1 MLNVN
6 SDIQSMRS
14 GASAATA
21 TSGINQPEVT
31 SALDLQ
37 LVKSTA
43 PSASWTESTAL
54 PTPPAGH
61 SLVTPS
67 VAEDVL
73 SKLFGGISGEVR
85 SRTEGTEPQRS
96 TQNASSGYPYLSQVN
111 NVDPQAMM
119 MMVTLLSLDAS
130 AQKVASMKNSN
141 EIYTDGQN
149 KALDNK
155 TLEFKKQLEEQ
166 QKAEEKAQKS
176 KILGQVFG
184 WLGVAV
190 TAIAAIFNP
199 ALWAV
204 VAVSATA
211 MALQTAVDVMGD
223 KAPQALKTAAQVFG
237 GVSIAASILTAGIG
251 GVSSLMSKVGDVA
264 NKVGDVA
271 NKVGSNIVK
280 TVTKLADVFVE
291 NVVSKVAAT
300 ANGFTTSARSIGTTV
315 LNNDSAQYSILA
327 QLSAYA
333 VQNLTRQSEN
343 LGESAKVELDK
354 AAAELRNQ
362 ASYLQN
368 ASQLISDSAR
378 VNSRIVSGRV

>member
-1 MLNVN
+1 MINVN

-264 NKVGDVA
+264 NKVG
-271 NKVGSNIVK
+271 SNIVK

-378 VNSRIVSGRV
+378 VNSRIDSGRV

>member
-6 SDIQSMRS
+6 SDIQSVMS
-14 GASAATA
+14 GVSAATT
-21 TSGINQPEVT
+21 TSGINQPGGS

-37 LVKSTA
+37 LVKCAA

-73 SKLFGGISGEVR
+73 SKLFGGISGDVM
-85 SRTEGTEPQRS
+85 SRTSGTEPQSS
-96 TQNASSGYPYLSQVN
+96 TQSTTSGYPYLSQVN
-111 NVDPQAMM
+111 KVDPQTMM
-119 MMVTLLSLDAS
+119 MMATLLSLDAS

-141 EIYTDGQN
+141 EIYKDGQN
-149 KALDNK
+149 QALENK

-176 KILGQVFG
+176 KIVGQVFG

-190 TAIAAIFNP
+190 TAVAAIFNP

-223 KAPQALKTAAQVFG
+223 KAPQALKTAAQAFG
-237 GVSIAASILTAGIG
+237 GLSLAAGILTAGIG

-264 NKVGDVA
+264 G
-271 NKVGSNIVK
+271 KVGSNIVK
-280 TVTKLADVFVE
+280 AVTTLADTLVE
-291 NVVSKVAAT
+291 NVASKISAV
-300 ANGFTTSARSIGTTV
+300 ANGLTTSSRSIGTTV
-315 LNNDSAQYSILA
+315 LNNDAANHNL
-327 QLSAYA
+327 LSQISSF
-333 VQNLTRQSEN
+333 VVENLTRQSES
-343 LGESAKVELDK
+343 LSQSAKAELDK
-354 AAAELRNQ
+354 AALEVQNQ
-362 ASYLQN
+362 ANYIQS
-368 ASQLISDSAR
+368 ASKLISDSAR

>member
-31 SALDLQ
+31 STLDLQ

-176 KILGQVFG
+176 KIVGQIFG

-251 GVSSLMSKVGDVA
+251 GVSSLMS
-264 NKVGDVA
+264 KVGDVA

>member
-67 VAEDVL
+67 AAEDVL

-176 KILGQVFG
+176 KIVGQVFG

-264 NKVGDVA
+264 NR
-271 NKVGSNIVK
+271 VGSNIVK

>member
-6 SDIQSMRS
+6 SDIQSVMS
-14 GASAATA
+14 GVSAATT
-21 TSGINQPEVT
+21 TSGINQPGGS

-37 LVKSTA
+37 LVKSAA

-73 SKLFGGISGEVR
+73 SKLFGGISGDVM
-85 SRTEGTEPQRS
+85 SRTSGTEPQSS
-96 TQNASSGYPYLSQVN
+96 TQSTTSGYPYLSQVN
-111 NVDPQAMM
+111 KVDPQTMM
-119 MMVTLLSLDAS
+119 MMATLLSLDAS

-141 EIYTDGQN
+141 EIYKDGQN
-149 KALDNK
+149 QALENK

-176 KILGQVFG
+176 KIVGQVFG

-190 TAIAAIFNP
+190 TAVAAIFNP

-223 KAPQALKTAAQVFG
+223 KAPQALKTAAQAFG
-237 GVSIAASILTAGIG
+237 GLSLAAGILTAGIG

-264 NKVGDVA
+264 G
-271 NKVGSNIVK
+271 KVGSNIVK
-280 TVTKLADVFVE
+280 AVTTLADTLVE
-291 NVVSKVAAT
+291 NVASKISAV
-300 ANGFTTSARSIGTTV
+300 ANGLTTSSRSIGTTV
-315 LNNDSAQYSILA
+315 LNNDAA
-327 QLSAYA
+327 NHNLSSQISSF
-333 VQNLTRQSEN
+333 VVENLTRQSES
-343 LGESAKVELDK
+343 LSQSAKAELDK
-354 AAAELRNQ
+354 AALEVQNQ
-362 ASYLQN
+362 ANYIQS
-368 ASQLISDSAR
+368 ASKLISDSAR

>member
-14 GASAATA
+14 GASAATVT

-67 VAEDVL
+67 AAEDVL

-176 KILGQVFG
+176 KIVGQVFG

-251 GVSSLMSKVGDVA
+251 GVSSLMS
-264 NKVGDVA
+264 KVGDVA

>member
-6 SDIQSMRS
+6 NDIQFVRS

-21 TSGINQPEVT
+21 TSGINQSEVT

-67 VAEDVL
+67 AAEDVL
-73 SKLFGGISGEVR
+73 SKLFGGIRGEVT
-85 SRTEGTEPQRS
+85 SRTEGTESQRR
-96 TQNASSGYPYLSQVN
+96 TQNASIVYPYLSQVN

-141 EIYTDGQN
+141 EIYADGQN

-176 KILGQVFG
+176 KIVGQVFG
-184 WLGVAV
+184 WLGVAA

-204 VAVSATA
+204 VAISATA

-223 KAPQALKTAAQVFG
+223 NAPQALKTAAQAFG
-237 GVSIAASILTAGIG
+237 GLSLAAGILTAGIG
-251 GVSSLMSKVGDVA
+251 GVSSLIS
-264 NKVGDVA
+264 KVGDVA

-280 TVTKLADVFVE
+280 VVTTLADTFVE
-291 NVVSKVAAT
+291 NVASKISAV
-300 ANGFTTSARSIGTTV
+300 ANGLTTSSRSIGTTV
-315 LNNDSAQYSILA
+315 LNNDAAHYNVLSQVSAF
-327 QLSAYA
+327 A
-333 VQNLTRQSEN
+333 VENLTRQSEY
-343 LGESAKVELDK
+343 LSQSAK
-354 AAAELRNQ
+354 AELEKATLELQNQ
-362 ASYLQN
+362 ANYIQS
-368 ASQLISDSAR
+368 ASQLMSDSAR

>member
-14 GASAATA
+14 GGSAATA

-67 VAEDVL
+67 AAEDVL

-176 KILGQVFG
+176 KIVGQVFG

-251 GVSSLMSKVGDVA
+251 GVSSLMS
-264 NKVGDVA
+264 KVGDVA

>member
-1 MLNVN
+1 MLNIN

-67 VAEDVL
+67 AAEDVL

-176 KILGQVFG
+176 KIVGQVFG

-251 GVSSLMSKVGDVA
+251 GVSSLMS
-264 NKVGDVA
+264 KVGDVA

>member
-264 NKVGDVA
+264 NKVG
-271 NKVGSNIVK
+271 SNIVK

-315 LNNDSAQYSILA
+315 LNNDSVQYSILA

>member
-67 VAEDVL
+67 AAEDVL

-176 KILGQVFG
+176 KIVGQVFG

-199 ALWAV
+199 VLWAV

-264 NKVGDVA
+264 NKVG
-271 NKVGSNIVK
+271 SNIVK

-315 LNNDSAQYSILA
+315 LNNDYAQYSILA

>member
-176 KILGQVFG
+176 KIVGQVFG

-190 TAIAAIFNP
+190 TAIAAIFTP

-251 GVSSLMSKVGDVA
+251 GVSSLMS
-264 NKVGDVA
+264 KVGDVA

>member
-6 SDIQSMRS
+6 SDIQSVMS
-14 GASAATA
+14 GVSAATT
-21 TSGINQPEVT
+21 TSGINQPGGS

-37 LVKSTA
+37 LVKSAA

-54 PTPPAGH
+54 PKPPAGH

-73 SKLFGGISGEVR
+73 SKLFGGISGDVM
-85 SRTEGTEPQRS
+85 SRTSGTEPQSS
-96 TQNASSGYPYLSQVN
+96 TQSTTSGYPYLSQVN
-111 NVDPQAMM
+111 KVDPQTMM
-119 MMVTLLSLDAS
+119 MMATLLSLDAS

-141 EIYTDGQN
+141 EIYKDGQN
-149 KALDNK
+149 QALENK

-176 KILGQVFG
+176 KIVGQVFG

-190 TAIAAIFNP
+190 TAVAAIFNP
-199 ALWAV
+199 VLWAV

-223 KAPQALKTAAQVFG
+223 KAPQALKTAAQAFG
-237 GVSIAASILTAGIG
+237 GLSLAAGILTAGIG

-264 NKVGDVA
+264 G
-271 NKVGSNIVK
+271 KVGSNIVK
-280 TVTKLADVFVE
+280 AVTTLADTLVE
-291 NVVSKVAAT
+291 NVASKISAV
-300 ANGFTTSARSIGTTV
+300 ANGLTTSSRSIGATV
-315 LNNDSAQYSILA
+315 LNNDAANHNL
-327 QLSAYA
+327 LSQISSF
-333 VQNLTRQSEN
+333 VVENLTRQSES
-343 LGESAKVELDK
+343 LSQSAKAELDK
-354 AAAELRNQ
+354 AALEVQNQ
-362 ASYLQN
+362 ANYIQS
-368 ASQLISDSAR
+368 ASKLISDSAR

>member
-264 NKVGDVA
+264 NKVG
-271 NKVGSNIVK
+271 SNIVK

>member
-67 VAEDVL
+67 AAEDVL

-176 KILGQVFG
+176 KIVGQVFG

-251 GVSSLMSKVGDVA
+251 GVSSLMS
-264 NKVGDVA
+264 KVGDVA

-354 AAAELRNQ
+354 AASELRNQ

>member
-85 SRTEGTEPQRS
+85 SRTEGTQPQRS

-264 NKVGDVA
+264 NKVG
-271 NKVGSNIVK
+271 SNIVK

>member
-85 SRTEGTEPQRS
+85 SRAEGTEPQRS

-176 KILGQVFG
+176 KIVGQVFG

-251 GVSSLMSKVGDVA
+251 GVSSLMS
-264 NKVGDVA
+264 KVGDVA

>member
-6 SDIQSMRS
+6 SDIQSVMS
-14 GASAATA
+14 GVSAAT
-21 TSGINQPEVT
+21 TTLGINQPGGS

-37 LVKSTA
+37 LVKSAA

-73 SKLFGGISGEVR
+73 SKLFGGISGDVM
-85 SRTEGTEPQRS
+85 SRTSGTEPQSS
-96 TQNASSGYPYLSQVN
+96 TQSTTSGYPYLSQVN
-111 NVDPQAMM
+111 KVDPQTMM
-119 MMVTLLSLDAS
+119 TMATLLSLDAS

-141 EIYTDGQN
+141 EIYKDGQN
-149 KALDNK
+149 QALENK

-176 KILGQVFG
+176 KIVGQVFG

-190 TAIAAIFNP
+190 TAVAAIFNP

-223 KAPQALKTAAQVFG
+223 KAPQALKTAAQAFG
-237 GVSIAASILTAGIG
+237 GLSLAAGILTAGIG

-264 NKVGDVA
+264 G
-271 NKVGSNIVK
+271 KVGSNIVK
-280 TVTKLADVFVE
+280 AVTTLADTLVV
-291 NVVSKVAAT
+291 NVASKISAV
-300 ANGFTTSARSIGTTV
+300 ANGLTTSSRSIGTTV
-315 LNNDSAQYSILA
+315 LNNDAANHNL
-327 QLSAYA
+327 LSQISSF
-333 VQNLTRQSEN
+333 VVENLTRQSES
-343 LGESAKVELDK
+343 LSQSAKAELDK
-354 AAAELRNQ
+354 AALEVQNQ
-362 ASYLQN
+362 ANYIQS
-368 ASQLISDSAR
+368 ASKLISDSAR

>member
-6 SDIQSMRS
+6 SDIQSVMS
-14 GASAATA
+14 GVSAATT
-21 TSGINQPEVT
+21 TSGINQPGGS

-37 LVKSTA
+37 LVKSAA

-73 SKLFGGISGEVR
+73 SKLFGGISGDVM
-85 SRTEGTEPQRS
+85 SRTSGTEPQSS
-96 TQNASSGYPYLSQVN
+96 TQSTTSGYPYLSQVN
-111 NVDPQAMM
+111 KVDPQTMM
-119 MMVTLLSLDAS
+119 MMATLLSLDAS

-141 EIYTDGQN
+141 EIYKDGQN
-149 KALDNK
+149 QALENK

-176 KILGQVFG
+176 KIVGQVFG

-190 TAIAAIFNP
+190 TAVAAIFNP

-223 KAPQALKTAAQVFG
+223 KAPQALKTAAQAFG
-237 GVSIAASILTAGIG
+237 GLSLAAGILTAGIG

-264 NKVGDVA
+264 G
-271 NKVGSNIVK
+271 KVGSNIVK
-280 TVTKLADVFVE
+280 AVTTLADTLVE
-291 NVVSKVAAT
+291 NVASKISAV
-300 ANGFTTSARSIGTTV
+300 ANGLTTSSRSIGTTV
-315 LNNDSAQYSILA
+315 LNNDAANHNL
-327 QLSAYA
+327 LSQISSY
-333 VQNLTRQSEN
+333 VVENLTRQSES
-343 LGESAKVELDK
+343 LSQSAKAELDK
-354 AAAELRNQ
+354 AALEVQNQ
-362 ASYLQN
+362 ANYIQS
-368 ASQLISDSAR
+368 ASKLISDSAR

>member
-264 NKVGDVA
+264 NKVG
-271 NKVGSNIVK
+271 SNIVK

-378 VNSRIVSGRV
+378 VNSRIVSG

>member
-176 KILGQVFG
+176 KIVGQIFG

-199 ALWAV
+199 VLWAV

-251 GVSSLMSKVGDVA
+251 GVSSLMS
-264 NKVGDVA
+264 KVGDVA

-333 VQNLTRQSEN
+333 VQNLTRLSEN

>member
-37 LVKSTA
+37 LVKSSS

-264 NKVGDVA
+264 NKVG
-271 NKVGSNIVK
+271 SNIVK

-354 AAAELRNQ
+354 AAVELRNQ

>member
-6 SDIQSMRS
+6 SDIQSVMS
-14 GASAATA
+14 GVSAATT
-21 TSGINQPEVT
+21 TSGINQPGGS

-37 LVKSTA
+37 LVKSAA

-73 SKLFGGISGEVR
+73 SKLFGGISGDVM
-85 SRTEGTEPQRS
+85 SRTSGTEPQSS
-96 TQNASSGYPYLSQVN
+96 TQSTTSVYPYLSQVN
-111 NVDPQAMM
+111 KVDPQTMM
-119 MMVTLLSLDAS
+119 MMATLLSLDAS

-141 EIYTDGQN
+141 EIYKDGQN
-149 KALDNK
+149 QALENK

-176 KILGQVFG
+176 KIVGQVFG

-190 TAIAAIFNP
+190 TAVAAIFNP
-199 ALWAV
+199 VLWAV

-223 KAPQALKTAAQVFG
+223 KAPQALKTAAQAFG
-237 GVSIAASILTAGIG
+237 GLSLAAGILTAGIG

-264 NKVGDVA
+264 G
-271 NKVGSNIVK
+271 KVGSNIVK
-280 TVTKLADVFVE
+280 AVTTLADTLVE
-291 NVVSKVAAT
+291 NVASKISAV
-300 ANGFTTSARSIGTTV
+300 ANGLTTSSRSVGTTV
-315 LNNDSAQYSILA
+315 LNNDAAHHNL
-327 QLSAYA
+327 LSQISSF
-333 VQNLTRQSEN
+333 VVENLTRQSES
-343 LGESAKVELDK
+343 LSQSAKAELDK
-354 AAAELRNQ
+354 AALEVQNQ
-362 ASYLQN
+362 ANYIQS
-368 ASQLISDSAR
+368 ASKLISDSAR

>member
-6 SDIQSMRS
+6 SDIQSVMS
-14 GASAATA
+14 GVSAATT
-21 TSGINQPEVT
+21 TSGINQPGGS

-37 LVKSTA
+37 LVKSAA

-73 SKLFGGISGEVR
+73 SKLFGGISGDVM
-85 SRTEGTEPQRS
+85 SRTSGTEPQSS
-96 TQNASSGYPYLSQVN
+96 TQSTTSGYPYLSQVN
-111 NVDPQAMM
+111 KVDPQTMM
-119 MMVTLLSLDAS
+119 MMATLLSLDAS

-141 EIYTDGQN
+141 EIYKDGQN
-149 KALDNK
+149 QALENK

-176 KILGQVFG
+176 KIIGQVFG

-190 TAIAAIFNP
+190 TAVAAIFNP
-199 ALWAV
+199 VLWAV

-223 KAPQALKTAAQVFG
+223 KAPQALKTAAQAFG
-237 GVSIAASILTAGIG
+237 GLSLAAGILTAGIG

-264 NKVGDVA
+264 G
-271 NKVGSNIVK
+271 KVGSNIVK
-280 TVTKLADVFVE
+280 AVTTLADTLVE
-291 NVVSKVAAT
+291 NVASKISAV
-300 ANGFTTSARSIGTTV
+300 ANGLTTSSRSIGTTV
-315 LNNDSAQYSILA
+315 LNNDAANHNL
-327 QLSAYA
+327 LSQISSF
-333 VQNLTRQSEN
+333 VVENLTRQSES
-343 LGESAKVELDK
+343 LSQSAKAELDK
-354 AAAELRNQ
+354 AALEVQNQ
-362 ASYLQN
+362 ANYIQS
-368 ASQLISDSAR
+368 ASKLISDSAR

>member
-6 SDIQSMRS
+6 SDIQSVMS
-14 GASAATA
+14 GVSAATT
-21 TSGINQPEVT
+21 TSGINQPGGS

-37 LVKSTA
+37 LVKSAA

-73 SKLFGGISGEVR
+73 SKLFGGISGDVM
-85 SRTEGTEPQRS
+85 SRTSGTEPQSS
-96 TQNASSGYPYLSQVN
+96 TQSTTSGYPYLSQVN
-111 NVDPQAMM
+111 KVDPQTMM
-119 MMVTLLSLDAS
+119 MMATLLSLDAS

-141 EIYTDGQN
+141 EIYKDGQN
-149 KALDNK
+149 QALENK

-176 KILGQVFG
+176 KIVGQVFG

-190 TAIAAIFNP
+190 TAVAAIFNP

-204 VAVSATA
+204 VAISATA

-223 KAPQALKTAAQVFG
+223 KAPQALKTAAQAFG
-237 GVSIAASILTAGIG
+237 GLSLAAGILTAGIG

-264 NKVGDVA
+264 G
-271 NKVGSNIVK
+271 KVGSNIVK
-280 TVTKLADVFVE
+280 AVTTLADTFVE
-291 NVVSKVAAT
+291 NVASKISAV
-300 ANGFTTSARSIGTTV
+300 ANGLTTSSRSIGTTV
-315 LNNDSAQYSILA
+315 LNNDAANHNL
-327 QLSAYA
+327 LSQISSF
-333 VQNLTRQSEN
+333 VVENLTRQSES
-343 LGESAKVELDK
+343 LSQSAKAELDK
-354 AAAELRNQ
+354 AALELQNQ
-362 ASYLQN
+362 ASYIQS
-368 ASQLISDSAR
+368 ASKLISDSAR

>member
-6 SDIQSMRS
+6 SDIQSVMS
-14 GASAATA
+14 GVSAATT
-21 TSGINQPEVT
+21 TSGINQPGGS

-37 LVKSTA
+37 LVKSAA

-73 SKLFGGISGEVR
+73 SKLFGGISGDVM
-85 SRTEGTEPQRS
+85 SRTSGTEPQSS
-96 TQNASSGYPYLSQVN
+96 TQSTTSGYPYLSQVN
-111 NVDPQAMM
+111 KVDPQTMM
-119 MMVTLLSLDAS
+119 MMATLLSLDAS

-141 EIYTDGQN
+141 EIYKDGQN
-149 KALDNK
+149 QALENK

-176 KILGQVFG
+176 KIVGQVFG

-190 TAIAAIFNP
+190 TAVAAIFNP

-223 KAPQALKTAAQVFG
+223 KAPQALKTAAQAFG
-237 GVSIAASILTAGIG
+237 GLSLAAGILTAGIG
-251 GVSSLMSKVGDVA
+251 GVFSLMSKVGDVA
-264 NKVGDVA
+264 G
-271 NKVGSNIVK
+271 KVGSNIVK
-280 TVTKLADVFVE
+280 AVTTLADTLVE
-291 NVVSKVAAT
+291 NVASKISAV
-300 ANGFTTSARSIGTTV
+300 ANGLTTSSRSIGTTV
-315 LNNDSAQYSILA
+315 LNNDAANHNL
-327 QLSAYA
+327 LSQISSF
-333 VQNLTRQSEN
+333 VVENLTRQSES
-343 LGESAKVELDK
+343 LSQSAKAELDK
-354 AAAELRNQ
+354 AALEVQNQ
-362 ASYLQN
+362 ANYIQS
-368 ASQLISDSAR
+368 ASKLISDSAR

>member
-67 VAEDVL
+67 AAEDVL

-149 KALDNK
+149 TALDNK

-176 KILGQVFG
+176 KIVGQVFG

-199 ALWAV
+199 VLWAV

-251 GVSSLMSKVGDVA
+251 GVSSLMS
-264 NKVGDVA
+264 KVGDVA

>member
-6 SDIQSMRS
+6 SDIQSMRF

-264 NKVGDVA
+264 NKVG
-271 NKVGSNIVK
+271 SNIVK
-280 TVTKLADVFVE
+280 TVTKLVDVFVE